1 MKKKENNNLCEEYYN
16 KIIKNL
22 ESNNNFYSYN
32 KEKFSYKDA
41 SKKILIYQNF
51 LLKNIK
57 NKRLNIIVFSDKSFD
72 LYCLVE
78 AIFLS
83 NCVFIPVSK
92 STPAKR
98 IISMFQNLQID
109 IFIYD
114 NFENKKFLSIIKKK
128 FLCINIKKI
137 KLEKKIS
144 ITKPCNLI
152 KNYNDTAM
160 IYFTSGSTG
169 VPKGAVIS
177 HLNYIKDFSY
187 QKKYLYK
194 FSKKN
199 TNNLV
204 FGDYHETSFSIFFDI
219 YFPAIYFG
227 SCFSPAKN
235 FIEKTEII
243 NHIKKNNVNVLI
255 TVPSTIQRISNLY
268 KKLNLKN
275 KIKIIIITGETF
287 YLNQLK
293 FIIKNFNYE
302 KLFNC
307 YGSTELSNWVF
318 FHECKKND
326 LNEFKNFN
334 LVPIGEIFKG
344 IKFKLKKNILHVG
357 GDVVSKGYLDSS
369 QNEGK
374 FYFTKN
380 HNWYNTEDKV
390 IWFKNKL
397 ICKGRNKN
405 IIKISGYRIDL
416 SDIDAN
422 LRKIKNINEAYTIK
436 YNIKNNEFLVSFVK
450 YSKNFD
456 EKKIKKSLMEYLP
469 LYMIPKK
476 IILLKKIPLNANGK
490 TDKKKLE
497 ILYRSDG
504 LL

>member
-1 MKKKENNNLCEEYYN
+1 MKKRNNNSLCKEYYN
-16 KIIKNL
+16 KVIKNL
-22 ESNNNFYSYN
+22 QSRNNFYSYN
-32 KEKFSYKDA
+32 EEKFSYKEA

-51 LLKNIK
+51 LLKKIR
-57 NKRLNIIVFSDKSFD
+57 NKRLNIVIYCDKSFS

-83 NCVFIPVSK
+83 NCVFIPISK
-92 STPAKR
+92 STPPLR
-98 IISMFQNLQID
+98 IISMFQNLETD

-114 NFENKKFLSIIKKK
+114 NFENKEILSIIKKN
-128 FLCINIKKI
+128 FLCISIKEI
-137 KLEKKIS
+137 RLEKNTI
-144 ITKPCNLI
+144 INKPSNLI
-152 KNYNDTAM
+152 ENYDDTAM

-169 VPKGAVIS
+169 IPKGTIIS
-177 HLNYIKDFSY
+177 HSNYIKDFSY

-194 FSKKN
+194 FLKN
-199 TNNLV
+199 NTKNLV

-227 SCFSPAKN
+227 SCLSPAKN
-235 FIEKTEII
+235 LIEKTEVI
-243 NHIKKNNVNVLI
+243 NHLKKNNVNVLI
-255 TVPSTIQRISNLY
+255 TVPSTIQRIYNLY
-268 KKLNLKN
+268 KKLNLKS

-293 FIIKNFNYE
+293 FIIKNFHYE

-318 FHECKKND
+318 FHRCKKSD
-326 LNEFKNFN
+326 LKEFKNLN
-334 LVPIGEIFKG
+334 LVPIGNIFKG
-344 IKFKLKKNILHVG
+344 INYKLKKNILHIG

-369 QNEGK
+369 QNKGK
-374 FYFTKN
+374 FYFAN
-380 HNWYNTEDKV
+380 NLNWYNTEDKV

-436 YNIKNNEFLVSFVK
+436 YSFENNEFLVSFIK

-456 EKKIKKSLMEYLP
+456 EKKVKKLLMNYLP
-469 LYMIPKK
+469 NYMIPKK
-476 IILLKKIPLNANGK
+476 IISLKKIPLNTNGK

-497 ILYRSDG
+497 TLYSSG
-504 LL
+504 SLI